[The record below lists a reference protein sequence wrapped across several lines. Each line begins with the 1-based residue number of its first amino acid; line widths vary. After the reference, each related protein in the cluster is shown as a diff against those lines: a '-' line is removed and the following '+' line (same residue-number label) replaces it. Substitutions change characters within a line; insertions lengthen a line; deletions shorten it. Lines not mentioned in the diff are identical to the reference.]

1 MTSIF
6 GHRPSDRPPQ
16 HEDWGS
22 GVTISI
28 AAHLALIGAL
38 WWGVHWHSSSVQV
51 ASSAELWSAVPEAA
65 APPPVETPPPPPPPP
80 KPVVETPPPPP
91 PVETPRPPDIVTEQ
105 IKEKPPKPK
114 PVPPPPP
121 PPKPAPPKPAP
132 TPPPPKLDAK
142 ALRKLHDENLKRMM
156 GQMNAPA
163 TAVGQAARN
172 SGPSANWGG
181 RVAALIKQHLV
192 YTASMNGLRSPDIEI
207 RLGVDGSIL
216 SQKITSSS
224 GNPAFDDAV
233 LRAVIGTQKLPRDT
247 DGTLPTDV
255 ILTFNPDQ

>member
-1 MTSIF
+1 M
-6 GHRPSDRPPQ
+6 
-16 HEDWGS
+16 
-22 GVTISI
+22 
-28 AAHLALIGAL
+28 ALIGAL
-38 WWGVHWHSSSVQV
+38 WWGLHWRSSTVEV

-91 PVETPRPPDIVTEQ
+91 VETPKPPDIVTEQ
-105 IKEKPPKPK
+105 VKEKPPKPK
-114 PVPPPPP
+114 PTPAPP

-132 TPPPPKLDAK
+132 PPPPLDAK
-142 ALRKLHDENLKRMM
+142 ALAKLHAEEVKRML

-163 TAVGQAARN
+163 TAVGQAAHN
-172 SGPSANWGG
+172 SGPSANWAG
-181 RVAALIKQHLV
+181 RVAALIKQHLI
-192 YTASMNGLRSPDIEI
+192 YTDSIVGLRSPDIEI

-216 SQKITSSS
+216 SQKITKSS

-233 LRAVIGTQKLPRDT
+233 LRAVIGTQRLPRDT

-255 ILTFNPDQ
+255 VLTFHPDS

>member
-6 GHRPSDRPPQ
+6 GHRPTDRPPQ
-16 HEDWGS
+16 TEEWS
-22 GVTISI
+22 TGVTISI

-38 WWGVHWHSSSVQV
+38 WWGLHWRSSSVEV
-51 ASSAELWSAVPEAA
+51 ASTAELWSAVPEAE
-65 APPPVETPPPPPPPP
+65 APPPVETPPPPQ
-80 KPVVETPPPPP
+80 PVVETPPPP

-132 TPPPPKLDAK
+132 PPPPKLDTK
-142 ALRKLHDENLKRMM
+142 ALQKLHDENLKRMM

-163 TAVGQAARN
+163 TATGTAARN

-192 YTASMNGLRSPDIEI
+192 YTDSMAGLHPPDIEI

-216 SQKITSSS
+216 SQKITTSS
-224 GNPAFDDAV
+224 GNAAFDDAV

-255 ILTFNPDQ
+255 ILTFNP